1 MEDTTIIQEEPTT
14 IQTEPTPSGPVP
26 TEPKAEKRGRHRLD
40 CQCEKCAAK
49 RTPAQPQQQQPPAQQ
64 VQGPKPATAGVYDAN
79 PFNMSEYQTTAVVNP
94 ETSQPEQVNVGK
106 FITGGLVLVVANS
119 LVPMTVLKLLKWI
132 DPEASELG
140 ISSSDI
146 KLDDDQIKDLEPLA
160 NEAIKTVV
168 MDLPP
173 MQALLIVLGL
183 VYTGNTTTAVLDAKS
198 KKKERDALKQ
208 EKIVNKLKK

>member
-1 MEDTTIIQEEPTT
+1 MEDNTIIQEEPTMS
-14 IQTEPTPSGPVP
+14 QTEPTPSGPAQG
-26 TEPKAEKRGRHRLD
+26 EPKTEKRGRHRLD

-49 RTPAQPQQQQPPAQQ
+49 RTPAQPQQAPAQP
-64 VQGPKPATAGVYDAN
+64 QGPKPTTAGVYDAN
-79 PFNMSEYQTTAVVNP
+79 PFNMSEYQTAAVVNP
-94 ETSQPEQVNVGK
+94 EVSQPEQVNVGK

-119 LVPMTVLKLLKWI
+119 LVPMAVLKLLKWI
-132 DPEASELG
+132 DPEAAELG
-140 ISSSDI
+140 ISSQDI

-168 MDLPP
+168 MDMPP
-173 MQALLIVLGL
+173 MQALLIVLAM

-198 KKKERDALKQ
+198 KKKERDALRQ